1 MTTHM
6 DRPTPSATANAGQSR
21 PLTQRL
27 KSSTEPYLLL
37 LPALGLL
44 FFFFLWPAIYNFIL
58 SLQKISM
65 FQLAKGGEWIGLA
78 NYAELVQDPLT
89 HLTLRNT
96 IFWLTFMTV
105 ALRLALGMLFALLL
119 NADVLRRWRL
129 SWLARSL
136 VLIPWVTPP
145 VVAVAAWKWL
155 LHPRFGAFN
164 QILIELGIIND
175 GIPFL
180 VKTSTVWWAIVAIVV
195 WRELPFVI
203 ISILAGLQSIPLDLY
218 DAARVDGA
226 SELRVFT
233 HIKLPL
239 LRPVLVIITLLT
251 VIWTYNN
258 FVYVWLT
265 TQGGP
270 GDFTHVLATQMYSEA
285 FTNYRLGYGASV
297 GVLMSA
303 TMLVFSV
310 IYFIFVFRKS
320 VGQT

>member
-1 MTTHM
+1 MTTQS
-6 DRPTPSATANAGQSR
+6 DSTTATVSPTLVSAQS
-21 PLTQRL
+21 PLQRL
-27 KSSTEPYLLL
+27 MAIAEPYLLL
-37 LPALGLL
+37 LPGLILL
-44 FFFFLWPAIYNFIL
+44 FGFFLWPAFYNFIL
-58 SLQKISM
+58 SLKQISM

-78 NYAELVQDPLT
+78 NYVELVQDPLT

-96 IFWLTFMTV
+96 IFWLTIMTV
-105 ALRLALGMLFALLL
+105 GLRLILGMLFALLL
-119 NADVLRRWRL
+119 NADVLRRWRI

-155 LHPRFGAFN
+155 LHPRFGAIN
-164 QILIELGIIND
+164 QVLFELGIIDD

-180 VKTSTVWWAIVAIVV
+180 VKTNTVWWAIVAIIV

-218 DAARVDGA
+218 DAGRVDGA
-226 SELRVFT
+226 SEIRVFR
-233 HIKLPL
+233 HITLPL
-239 LRPVLVIITLLT
+239 LRPVLVIVTLLT
-251 VIWTYNN
+251 TIWTYNN

-310 IYFIFVFRKS
+310 IYFIFVFRRS